1 MAEEQIRRRSDRYKD
16 EIEVEDV
23 EETKEIKV
31 IKKELK
37 KVPEQK
43 EQKELK
49 TKEQQHPLLNKIILT
64 IIITIIILISY
75 STMIEPKFIN
85 IKEYKIE
92 SKLIPDAFHGT
103 KIVQFSDIHYG
114 TTINKKQLE
123 RIASKINELKPDIIV
138 FTGDLLDKN
147 ISLTQNTEEELTTYL
162 SSLKCSLYKYA
173 IFGDEDLDNK
183 KYQEIMTK
191 SGFTILDNKSIPLYY
206 KDTTPILIAGYNPII
221 TKPNYTILTDFIDNQ
236 DPTNYFK
243 LVLTHEPDSIDK
255 FINYNPN
262 LVLSGHS
269 LGGSIDLKL
278 TKPLMLP
285 TNSTKY
291 FEDYQK
297 IKNTDLYISN
307 GLGATGLNARFLNP
321 PSINLYRL
329 YKTK

>member
-31 IKKELK
+31 IKKEPK

-43 EQKELK
+43 EQK
-49 TKEQQHPLLNKIILT
+49 TKEQHPLLNKIILT

-92 SKLIPDAFHGT
+92 SKLIPDSFHGT

-123 RIASKINELKPDIIV
+123 RIANKINELKPDIIV

-221 TKPNYTILTDFIDNQ
+221 TKPNYTILSDFIDNQ

-269 LGGSIDLKL
+269 LGGSIDLKF

-307 GLGATGLNARFLNP
+307 GLGTTGLNARFLNP